1 MSAVAG
7 SIVIA
12 IKAVDEASSV
22 FDKVQASMGILGGT
36 LAQLGGPFQ
45 GLGSIISGFAAGG
58 PAGAGI
64 AAIGQV
70 VGFLQNS
77 VGAAGAAERVWALLG
92 ETVKNQGGDWAALK
106 PNVEATIQSL
116 SEGSKFSMTALADS
130 LQKIVQHGIPATEA
144 LKVLKTSMD
153 TAIGSGRD
161 LESISFAL
169 GKAFEGNYTY
179 LERLDPSL
187 KAVVESF
194 GKGADKGKVLDAV
207 MEALNKR
214 YSGSAV
220 TDAATYAGTQ
230 ERLKNAVSELEVK
243 IGSGL
248 TPALTGAS
256 NVLIKLVDGFT
267 TGVGAIQNWLG
278 EVAKIPEVKSA
289 TDALGNAFAGLQKYF
304 EDAWNSVSKDLMPAL
319 NELMGTLHDLWD
331 ALKPV
336 FDAFSELMGAFGG
349 SGDSINPLKI
359 LLEALVLSIK
369 GLAEL
374 IRLIIPVVKLFAQG
388 FKEAA
393 DIITPPL
400 KIIGDGVR
408 AFLAL
413 LTDVFQAFYDWL
425 VGHSLWQDLWDKVL
439 SIASTIGTTLVTVLQ
454 TAFLLWQ
461 NVFTIGMAVISS
473 ILTTGFTLAFAAVQ
487 TIIATGVGLVKT
499 VFQGFVDLVTV
510 GQKNWNDL
518 VASVGSATASMR
530 GIVSDFLGWLSSY
543 WKGQISG
550 IVTST
555 IDQLAVIVQAM
566 QTAGL
571 NMQATWQTT
580 LDAMV
585 SMEKAAFQAMVND
598 IQSQLNAIIA
608 SLQAAKA
615 AVSGHSIW
623 PDMLN
628 EMVAQTRQGM
638 RAIRDEFSGGLVGPS
653 GIVSIIQSAQPTV
666 AAGVTPAASSPDL
679 SGSQAVTL
687 PINIFVDGQ
696 QIQTFIEK
704 RMVNTLRQDASRS
717 RRSGKV

>member
-1 MSAVAG
+1 
-7 SIVIA
+7 
-12 IKAVDEASSV
+12 
-22 FDKVQASMGILGGT
+22 MGILGGT
-36 LAQLGGPFQ
+36 LAQLGGPFA
-45 GLGSIISGFAAGG
+45 GLGSIVSGFAAGG

-70 VGFLQNS
+70 VGFLQDS

-116 SEGSKFSMTALADS
+116 SEGSKFSMKALADS
-130 LQKIVQHGIPATEA
+130 LQQIVQHGIPATEA

-161 LESISFAL
+161 LGTISFAL

-194 GKGADKGKVLDAV
+194 GAGADKGKVLDAV

-214 YSGSAV
+214 YSGSAA

-230 ERLKNAVSELEVK
+230 ERLKNAISELQEK

-304 EDAWNSVSKDLMPAL
+304 TDTWNAVSKDLMPAL
-319 NELMGTLHDLWD
+319 KELWGTLQDLWE

-336 FDAFSELMGAFGG
+336 FDAFGELMGAFGG

-359 LLEALVLSIK
+359 LLESLVLSIK

-374 IRLIIPVVKLFAQG
+374 IRLVIPVVKLFAQG

-413 LTDVFQAFYDWL
+413 LTDAFQAFYDWL
-425 VGHSLWQDLWDKVL
+425 VGHSLWADLWDKVL
-439 SIASTIGTTLVTVLQ
+439 AIASTIGTTLVTVLQ
-454 TAFLLWQ
+454 TAFLLWE

-487 TIIATGVGLVKT
+487 TIITSGVALLKT
-499 VFQGFVDLVTV
+499 VFQGFVDLVAA
-510 GQKNWNDL
+510 GQKTWNDL
-518 VASVGSATASMR
+518 VSSVSSATASMR
-530 GIVSDFLGWLSSY
+530 GIVSDFLGWLTSY
-543 WKGQISG
+543 WKQQISA
-550 IVTST
+550 IVTYT
-555 IDQLAVIVQAM
+555 IDQLKIVVQEM
-566 QTAGL
+566 QNAGVS
-571 NMQATWQTT
+571 MQSTWQTT

-585 SMEKAAFQAMVND
+585 AMEHAAFQAMVND
-598 IQSQLNAIIA
+598 IQSQLNAIISA
-608 SLQAAKA
+608 LQAAKA

-638 RAIRDEFSGGLVGPS
+638 RAIRDEFSGGLTGPS
-653 GIVSIIQSAQPTV
+653 GVVSIIQSAQP
-666 AAGVTPAASSPDL
+666 AISAGVAPAPSSAGSPE
-679 SGSQAVTL
+679 SQAVTL
-687 PINIFVDGQ
+687 PINVFLDGQ
-696 QIQTFIEK
+696 QIQGFIEK
-704 RMVNTLRQDASRS
+704 RMVNTIRQDTGRS
-717 RRSGKV
+717 KRSGRV